1 MEQAAIV
8 FGYSIAAALLVVGY
22 AYAGYPVLVYLCSR
36 LFGRKPQRPL
46 VPDEQLP
53 NVTLLIAAYN
63 ESRNIRERIL
73 NAQQL
78 DYPRNKLE
86 IIIASDGSS
95 DETVKIARE
104 YSSKGVRVIEF
115 LNRRGKSAV
124 LNDVIPHCRGEVIMF
139 SDANTSTEPDSVR
152 NLAAWFSDP
161 HVGVVCGKLILIDPI
176 KGRNVDSLYWKYET
190 FLKTCEARLGALL
203 GSNGGIY
210 ALRKVVYQEIPGDT
224 IVDDFVIP
232 LLAKERTGCR
242 IVYDVEAVAYEET
255 PSSIASEFQ
264 RRARIGAGGFQAIT
278 LLKGLLNPKHGWLSF
293 AFFNHKVLRWLSP
306 FFLGFALFGNL
317 LWVAMCMPHIGN
329 VFHLP
334 WAALF
339 LMCQVAFYASSL
351 LSGMLPSRPKLFK
364 IFRLSA
370 MFTSMNAALAV
381 GFWRWCRGKQN
392 SAWKRTLREGEV
404 AGAVNP
410 LFDTKEHLAI
420 GQETARTPQDTG
432 IDLDPLPEL
441 PPPVI
446 RNSNRVAS

>member
-1 MEQAAIV
+1 MEKAAIWL
-8 FGYSIAAALLVVGY
+8 GYAIAASLCIVGY
-22 AYAGYPVLVYLCSR
+22 AYAGYPALVYVCSR

-46 VPDEQLP
+46 VPAEQLP
-53 NVTLLIAAYN
+53 SVTLLIAAYN
-63 ESRNIRERIL
+63 EARDIRERIL
-73 NAQQL
+73 NALQL
-78 DYPRNKLE
+78 EYPRGKLE

-95 DETVKIARE
+95 DETAKIARE
-104 YSSKGVRVIEF
+104 YASKGVRVIEF
-115 LNRRGKSAV
+115 PVRRGKSSV

-161 HVGVVCGKLILIDPI
+161 EVGVVCGKLILVDPI

-232 LLAKERTGCR
+232 LLARERTGCK

-278 LLKGLLNPKHGWLSF
+278 LLSGLLNPKHGWLSF
-293 AFFNHKVLRWLSP
+293 AFFNHKVLRWFSP
-306 FFLGFALFGNL
+306 LFLGFALFGNL
-317 LWVAMCMPHIGN
+317 LWIAMCMPHVGN

-351 LSGMLPSRPKLFK
+351 LSGMLPTKPKLFK

-381 GFWRWCRGKQN
+381 GFWRWYRGKQN
-392 SAWKRTLREGEV
+392 CAWKRTLREGEV
-404 AGAVNP
+404 AGMVNP
-410 LFDTKEHLAI
+410 LFDTKEHLLM

-432 IDLDPLPEL
+432 IDIDPIPQLPS
-441 PPPVI
+441 PAS
-446 RNSNRVAS
+446 RSARVAS